1 MLGNPLVVA
10 FLHFCAPIWMPPQ
23 ARLTVEDA
31 VRIALVQSPKLKAA
45 RMELEAQQ
53 SQADRERPVAR
64 PTVSARA
71 EGTLQGPRVTFP
83 RAGSGDVTVLP
94 ERYGQ
99 VALSVE
105 QPLFRAGI
113 RAAGMRFAAQT
124 QANLLELRRQEND
137 LALEVRKAFYA
148 VQTAEAMSDTARSGA
163 DLARK
168 HLELTR
174 VMLQAGTASERDV
187 KASEADVAQA
197 EQGVY
202 EAEAG
207 VLLAR
212 ANLNRLLGRDPAT
225 PIELVPAGMPAH
237 IPASAGPGI
246 EQALKQRPELLLLEE
261 ELKAAKA
268 GAVLAASQDKPGISM
283 RAVAQTQT
291 PSAFVRSSYFA
302 AGLVLNWTP
311 FDGGKTRADVREAR
325 ARAAQLEALLED
337 AKLGIRVD
345 VEKAVADAQ
354 EALHSIE
361 AADRQIAAAQAA
373 ADVSELRYQARS
385 ATQIEV
391 SAAIFNVTKARS
403 NRVQALGN
411 LLTALAEYDHAVGA
425 EVAPSAEARGTPA
438 HRGEGALGA
447 GK

>member
-1 MLGNPLVVA
+1 MVLSPLIVT
-10 FLHFCAPIWMPPQ
+10 LLNWSAPIWLAPQ
-23 ARLTVEDA
+23 AELTVEGA
-31 VRIALVQSPKLKAA
+31 VRIALAQSPRLKAA
-45 RMELEAQQ
+45 RMEFEAQQ

-64 PTVSARA
+64 PTVSGRA
-71 EGTLQGPRVTFP
+71 EGTLQGPRITFP

-113 RAAGMRFAAQT
+113 RAAGVRFAAQT
-124 QANLLELRRQEND
+124 QANVLELRRQEND
-137 LALEVRKAFYA
+137 LVLEVRKAFYA
-148 VQTAEAMSDTARSGA
+148 LQTAEAMTASAEMGA
-163 DLARK
+163 ELARK

-187 KASEADVAQA
+187 KASEADLAEA

-202 EAEAG
+202 QAQTG
-207 VLLAR
+207 VVLAR

-225 PIELVPAGMPAH
+225 PVHVIPAQVPPDAD

-246 EQALKQRPELLLLEE
+246 EEALKHRPELLLLEQ
-261 ELKAAKA
+261 ELKAARA
-268 GAVLAASQDKPGISM
+268 GATLAATEDKPSLSM
-283 RAVAQTQT
+283 RAVAQAQT

-311 FDGGKTRADVREAR
+311 FDAGKTRADVREAR

-337 AKLGIRVD
+337 ARLGIRVD

-354 EALHSIE
+354 EALKSIR
-361 AADRQIAAAQAA
+361 AADQQIAAAQAA
-373 ADVSELRYQARS
+373 AEVSELRYQARS

-391 SAAIFNVTKARS
+391 SAAIFQVVKARG
-403 NRVQALGN
+403 NRAQAVGN
-411 LLTALAEYDHAVGA
+411 LLTALAEYAHAIGA
-425 EVAPSAEARGTPA
+425 EVQKAN
-438 HRGEGALGA
+438 
-447 GK
+447 

>member
-1 MLGNPLVVA
+1 MSLSPLAVT
-10 FLHFCAPIWMPPQ
+10 FLYFCLRVQKPPE

-31 VRIALVQSPKLKAA
+31 VRIALAQSPKLRAA

-53 SQADRERPVAR
+53 SQTDRERPIAR

-83 RAGSGDVTVLP
+83 RAGTGDVTVLP
-94 ERYGQ
+94 EQYGQ
-99 VALSVE
+99 VALSLE

-113 RAAGMRFAAQT
+113 RAAGARFTAQT
-124 QANLLELRRQEND
+124 RANLLELKRQEND
-137 LALEVRKAFYA
+137 LILEVRKAYYA
-148 VQTAEAMSDTARSGA
+148 VQTADAMRGTAASGA
-163 DLARK
+163 ELARK

-187 KASEADVAQA
+187 KASEADLAQA

-202 EAEAG
+202 QAEAG
-207 VLLAR
+207 AVLAR

-225 PIELVPAGMPAH
+225 PIEVEPAAMPAS
-237 IPASAGPGI
+237 IPTTAESGV
-246 EQALKQRPELLLLEE
+246 EKALKQRPEILLLEE

-268 GAVLAASQDKPGISM
+268 GIALAGAQDKPGLSM

-311 FDGGKTRADVREAR
+311 FDAGKTKADVREAR

-345 VEKAVADAQ
+345 VEKAVSDAQ
-354 EALHSIE
+354 EALRSIQ

-373 ADVSELRYQARS
+373 EDVSELRYQARS
-385 ATQIEV
+385 ATQLEV
-391 SAAIFNVTKARS
+391 SAAIFGVIKARG
-403 NRVQALGN
+403 NRAQALGN
-411 LLTALAEYDHAVGA
+411 LLTALAEYDHAIGA
-425 EVAPSAEARGTPA
+425 DVSRS
-438 HRGEGALGA
+438 H
-447 GK
+447 